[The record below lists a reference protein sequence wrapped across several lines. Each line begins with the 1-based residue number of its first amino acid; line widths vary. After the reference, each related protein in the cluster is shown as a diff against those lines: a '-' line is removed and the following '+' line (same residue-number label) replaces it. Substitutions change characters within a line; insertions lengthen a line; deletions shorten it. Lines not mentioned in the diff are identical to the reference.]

1 MKRVLSILSIVA
13 MLITMLA
20 TIVVPVS
27 AETTTLVNQFVLDT
41 NNMYYVN
48 ANGTTGASNNFYSSD
63 YIEVAAGDTLY
74 LGPCDPGQGYQFVT
88 FDADKANGVQ
98 IKAASLT
105 VVETLAGGGVI
116 YSYVVPEGVAYI
128 RMTAAAIYARWFLLT
143 RNQAFDG
150 AALMRY
156 IAATKP
162 VTRNDY
168 DKSKAQA
175 GYYNANKSVTSHASH
190 YSAEE
195 MTVAKN
201 DTIFFGPCNTSQS
214 FHLYYWKTDG
224 TATKVNKSSSYMKI
238 VDTYDN
244 GQVIYAYRCPDAG
257 TVGVVNASAYNDYFM
272 ISKNDPMVV
281 QSYFDYLDAKENANL
296 YYIQLDKSNAYLND
310 DGTFKDSASHS
321 LTHYISVKGGD
332 KITFGPANPGQSW
345 HLMAFDANKTPI
357 LPKVNASSLTAG
369 EKFASGATIY
379 TYTVPANAAFVKV
392 CNATGYKNLFLV
404 TKNNEF
410 DVKEYNEITGNS
422 EAAEGE
428 IIVQESVLNGK
439 SALFVGDSICYGSQ
453 DTATERGW
461 AGRIAKYY
469 GLAYYTN
476 NGVSG
481 ASLSTARWREN
492 GNASSKVQGKILFQ
506 VTQEASYYYDY
517 IVLHGGVNDAW
528 DSYPVGEMTDSFNV
542 EDFDVSTY
550 AGALEEL
557 FYYTTKQH
565 PTARI
570 GYLMNFYAPAC
581 TNGRVGDM
589 SEYFAVGKQICEK
602 WNMPYFDMYNNAEI
616 TAALKFDT
624 KEYTNDYIHPIASGY
639 DVLYP
644 FIGEWMETLTPY
656 STVTP
661 AENEKTVI
669 ACVGDSITK
678 GERSGDVN
686 RYSYPAQLQ
695 DMLGDEYEVL
705 NLGWGGATAQNTTSN
720 PYKKTTQYRQAKES
734 NADIVIVKLAHNDT
748 KSANWDST
756 NPEAAKAKFK
766 TALKELVVEMQNLP
780 SEPVVYMVTPSW
792 ALGSSTDTIF
802 ADYMIPAI
810 NEIAT
815 ELGCTVIDVNT
826 VTQNKTELYSLEG
839 TNVHP
844 NKEGYA
850 LIAETVYKSL
860 MGKAYE
866 APAPVDTSVPETDP
880 AKPLMVNYEKYPDA
894 TAYRL
899 ETVADVEK
907 FGDLIA
913 SGVTFVGKTV
923 YLMNDIDFT
932 GLKFTPLGASAGMT
946 ASNEID
952 YNRAFQGTFDGQYH
966 VFKNVEIESMWWDTA
981 LFPVLH
987 RATIKNFGMDGG
999 SVRGHDVV
1007 GSIVGY
1013 GDYACVIENVW
1024 SSADVYAAS
1033 KSGIQASGGIA
1044 SNMRRTGNGTTTVA
1058 GTSTMK
1064 NVAYYGELNAVSL
1077 VGGIC
1082 AWGQSGGHALQ
1093 ANNII
1098 FGGKI
1103 TLRGKP
1109 NNGSADFVRYGA
1121 AVTGVTSNFGVV
1133 NATPGFKPNYDT
1145 VPTTLTMESLADGSS
1160 AAILN
1165 LLQVGVWGVRDGLT
1179 VPVKADQAPIEV
1191 TVEETVKYTDYQ
1203 GKLIDQKALETS
1215 EYWAMNGETYT
1226 AEELLAY
1233 TYTAPVTLT
1242 ATEAPLPPA
1251 PTPDGDANGDD
1262 LVNSADVTA
1271 ILVYLNGGEVAD
1283 SFNADINNDGKITLA
1298 DALRLLKSLN
1308 A

>member
-1 MKRVLSILSIVA
+1 MKRILSALSAVA

-27 AETTTLVNQFVLDT
+27 AETTTLINRYVLNTD
-41 NNMYYVN
+41 NMFHIS
-48 ANGTTGASNNFYSSD
+48 ASGATTASANFYSSD
-63 YIEVAAGDTLY
+63 YIEVTAGETLY

-88 FDADKANGVQ
+88 FNAEKSGGVLIRAAN
-98 IKAASLT
+98 LT
-105 VVETLAGGGVI
+105 VVETLEGGGVI

-143 RNQAFDG
+143 RNQPFDG
-150 AALMRY
+150 AALKRY
-156 IAATKP
+156 IAATHP

-168 DKSKAQA
+168 DKSKAMA
-175 GYYNANKSVTSHASH
+175 GYYNTDKTVTKHSSH

-195 MTVAKN
+195 IAVAKN
-201 DTIFFGPCNTSQS
+201 DTIFFGPCNTTQS
-214 FHLYYWKTDG
+214 FHLYYWNTAG
-224 TATKVNKSSSYMKI
+224 TATKVNKSSSSLKI

-257 TVGVVNASAYNDYFM
+257 TVGVVNGSAYNDYFM

-281 QSYFDYLDAKENANL
+281 QSYFDYLDAQENANL
-296 YYIQLDKSNAYLND
+296 YYIKLDKENAYLND
-310 DGTFKDSASHS
+310 DGTFKSSNSHS
-321 LTHYISVKGGD
+321 LTHYISVAPGD
-332 KITFGPANPGQSW
+332 TVSFGPANSGQSW

-357 LPKVNASSLTAG
+357 LPKVT
-369 EKFASGATIY
+369 ASGLTVGESFADGAVIY
-379 TYTVPANAAFVKV
+379 DYTVPSGVAFVKV
-392 CNATGYKNLFLV
+392 CNATAYKSVFLA
-404 TKNNEF
+404 TRNNPFGVE
-410 DVKEYNEITGNS
+410 EYNTITGNDLS
-422 EAAEGE
+422 GE
-428 IIVQESVLNGK
+428 DEIVVQESVLNGK
-439 SALFVGDSICYGSQ
+439 SALFVGDSICYGTQ
-453 DTATERGW
+453 DTGTDRGW

-469 GLAYYTN
+469 GLSNYTN

-492 GNASSKVQGKILFQ
+492 GNASSKVQGQILFQ
-506 VTQEASYYYDY
+506 VNQESAFYYDY
-517 IVLHGGVNDAW
+517 VILHGGVNDAW
-528 DSYPVGEMTDSFNV
+528 DSYPVGEITDSFDV
-542 EDFDVSTY
+542 EDFDIGTF

-557 FYYTTKQH
+557 FYYTTQYFPEAK
-565 PTARI
+565 I
-570 GYLMNFYAPAC
+570 GYLMNFYAPSC
-581 TNGRVGDM
+581 TNGRVSDM
-589 SEYFAVGKQICEK
+589 SEYFAEAKKICEK
-602 WNMPYFDMYNNAEI
+602 WDMPYFDMYNNEEI

-624 KEYTNDYIHPIASGY
+624 KEHTNDYIHPLASGY

-644 FIGEWMETLTPY
+644 FIAEWMETLTPY

-695 DMLGDEYEVL
+695 EMLGEDYEVL
-705 NLGWGGATAQNTTSN
+705 NFGWGGATAQPDTSN
-720 PYKKTTQYRQAKES
+720 PYKQTVQYRQAKES
-734 NADIVIVKLAHNDT
+734 NADIVVVKLAHNDT
-748 KSANWDST
+748 KAANWDSS

-766 TALKELVVEMQNLP
+766 AALKALVEEMKALP
-780 SEPVVYMVTPSW
+780 SDPTVYIATPAW
-792 ALGSSTDTIF
+792 ALGGSTDTLF
-802 ADYMIPAI
+802 NNYMIPAI
-810 NEIAT
+810 EEIAE
-815 ELGCTVIDVNT
+815 ELEINLIDLHT
-826 VTQNKTELYSLEG
+826 PMIGKPELYSLNG

-844 NKEGYA
+844 NKEGYS
-850 LIAETVYKSL
+850 LIAETVYEAL

-866 APAPVDTSVPETDP
+866 APAATDTTVPETDT
-880 AKPLMVNYEKYPDA
+880 AKPLMVNYELYPDA

-913 SGVTFVGKTV
+913 SGVTFKDKTV

-932 GLKFTPLGASAGMT
+932 GLKFTPLGGTSGVV
-946 ASNEID
+946 ASNEINYD
-952 YNRAFQGTFDGQYH
+952 RAFQGTFDGQYH
-966 VFKNVEIESMWWDTA
+966 VFKNVEIESMWWCTA

-987 RATIKNFGMDGG
+987 RATIKNFGLDGG
-999 SVRGHDVV
+999 FVKGYDVV

-1033 KSGIQASGGIA
+1033 KSGVQGNGGIA
-1044 SNMRRTGNGTTTVA
+1044 SNMRRSGNGSTA
-1058 GTSTMK
+1058 MSGYSTMK

-1077 VGGIC
+1077 VGGVC
-1082 AWGQSGGHALQ
+1082 AWGQSGGNALN
-1093 ANNII
+1093 ASNII

-1109 NNGSADFVRYGA
+1109 NNGSADIIRYGA
-1121 AVTGVTSNFGVV
+1121 AVTGVTANFGVV

-1145 VPTTLTMESLADGSS
+1145 VPTALTMESLADGSS

-1179 VPVKADQAPIEV
+1179 VPVKNDQVPVAV
-1191 TVEETVKYTDYQ
+1191 TVEDTVKYTDYQ
-1203 GKLIDQKALETS
+1203 GKLIDQNALAAS
-1215 EYWAMNGETYT
+1215 EYWVMDGETYA

-1233 TYTAPVTLT
+1233 RFTAPVTLT
-1242 ATEAPLPPA
+1242 ATEAPSPDPV
-1251 PTPDGDANGDD
+1251 PDGDANGDGA
-1262 LVNSADVTA
+1262 VNSADVTA
-1271 ILVYLNGGEVAD
+1271 ILKHLNGGTVVD
-1283 SFNADINNDGKITLA
+1283 PFNADYNNDGNISLA
-1298 DALRLLKSLN
+1298 DALKLLKAL
-1308 A
+1308 AA